1 VSARALSAALHL
13 LSRLL
18 PFALFLAAWQALAKS
33 GLIEESFL
41 PSVGAVTHALVD
53 LGASRP
59 FYTDLAMTL
68 WRSLGGLALGA
79 LIGIPLGAGMA
90 VSPGINGFFGP
101 LVKATYSLPKTAL
114 IPLLLLWL
122 GIGSATNIV
131 AVMFS
136 TLLPFVVYT
145 YHGIAGVPRI
155 LIWSARAMGTAER
168 RLMWKI
174 LLPASLQAILTGF
187 RIALG
192 FSFVIAIAAEMIAA
206 HSGIG
211 KLMFIYGESGSY
223 DYMFAAVTAIVA
235 LAYAADRITVAVSNR
250 LLRWDDI
257 ESRLG

>member
-1 VSARALSAALHL
+1 VSARALPAPLQL

-18 PFALFLAAWQALAKS
+18 PFALFLAAWQALATS
-33 GLIEESFL
+33 GLIAANFL
-41 PSVGAVTHALVD
+41 PSVGGVTRALID
-53 LGASRP
+53 LGASAS
-59 FYTDLAMTL
+59 FYADLAVTL

-79 LIGIPLGAGMA
+79 LIGIPIGAGMA
-90 VSPGINGFFGP
+90 VSRGIDGFFGP

-122 GIGSATNIV
+122 GVGSATNMV
-131 AVMFS
+131 AVMLS

-145 YHGIAGVPRI
+145 YHGVSGVPQI
-155 LIWSARAMGTAER
+155 LIWSARAMGTSRR

-174 LLPASLQAILTGF
+174 LLPASLHAILTGL

-206 HSGIG
+206 NAGIG

-235 LAYAADRITVAVSNR
+235 LAYAADRLTVAISNR

-257 ESRLG
+257 ENRLG

>member
-1 VSARALSAALHL
+1 MNARTLPAPLQL

-18 PFALFLAAWQALAKS
+18 PFALFLAAWQALAAS
-33 GLIEESFL
+33 GLIAANFL
-41 PSVGAVTHALVD
+41 PSVGAVTRALID
-53 LGASRP
+53 LGASAS
-59 FYTDLAMTL
+59 FYADLAVTL

-79 LIGIPLGAGMA
+79 LIGIPIGAGMA
-90 VSPGINGFFGP
+90 VSRGIDGFFGP

-122 GIGSATNIV
+122 GIGSATNMV

-145 YHGIAGVPRI
+145 YHGVSGVPQI
-155 LIWSARAMGTAER
+155 LVWSARAMGTGQR

-174 LLPASLQAILTGF
+174 LLPASLHAILTGL

-206 HSGIG
+206 NAGIG

-223 DYMFAAVTAIVA
+223 DYMFAATIFLLVVG
-235 LAYAADRITVAVSNR
+235 YAADRGLVHLTNYY
-250 LLRWDDI
+250 LRWQDSARRHD
-257 ESRLG
+257 